1 MKKILF
7 SVAIAATMMACGS
20 GSDKGF
26 TIEGT
31 VTQARLEGQ
40 KIFLVPMDDSIKKEI
55 GVDSTVIKDM
65 KFQFKGNREFV
76 GDIRLDWRV
85 RMGTQNL
92 FVITEPG
99 TITVTIDSNSVGG
112 GTPQNEALQQWKD
125 LTIRR
130 NKAAAFQGRHVRYL
144 ISQGDT
150 AYAHRL
156 QDSIKTYIEDYR
168 EESRKMAKHFD
179 EGATF
184 REFIYKMCPEKK

>member
-7 SVAIAATMMACGS
+7 PVAIAAMMMACGNAS
-20 GSDKGF
+20 NKDF

-65 KFQFKGNREFV
+65 KFQFKGNKEFV

-99 TITVTIDSNSVGG
+99 TITVKIDSNSIGG

-125 LTIRR
+125 LTIKR
-130 NKAAAFQGRHVRYL
+130 NKAAMFQGRHVRYL
-144 ISQGDT
+144 LSQGDT

-156 QDSIKTYIEDYR
+156 QDSIKTYIENYR
-168 EESRKMAKHFD
+168 EESRQMAKRFD
-179 EGATF
+179 EGSTF
-184 REFIYKMCPEKK
+184 REFIYKMCPERK

>member
-1 MKKILF
+1 
-7 SVAIAATMMACGS
+7 MMACGKGS
-20 GSDKGF
+20 GEGF

-31 VTQARLEGQ
+31 VKQARLEGQ
-40 KIFLVPMDDSIKKEI
+40 KIFLVPMNDSIKKAI

-65 KFQFKGNREFV
+65 KFQFKGNKEFV

-99 TITVTIDSNSVGG
+99 IITVTIDSNSVGG

-125 LTIRR
+125 LTIKR

-150 AYAHRL
+150 AYARSL
-156 QDSIKTYIEDYR
+156 QDSIKTYIENYR
-168 EESRKMAKHFD
+168 EESRQMADQFG
-179 EGATF
+179 EGSTF
-184 REFIYKMCPEKK
+184 KEFIYKMCPKKR